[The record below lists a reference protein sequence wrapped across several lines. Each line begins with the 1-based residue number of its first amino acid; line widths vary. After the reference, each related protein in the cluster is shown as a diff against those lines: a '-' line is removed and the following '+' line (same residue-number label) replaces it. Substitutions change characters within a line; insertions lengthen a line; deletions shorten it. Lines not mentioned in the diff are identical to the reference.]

1 MKFIFNTSH
10 REYEVAASRHAV
22 EVIVNR
28 DGHPRLTEL
37 WFGIGGPSWHPAF
50 DCEDRDDHVER
61 TTARFCGPFFLVVT
75 RPPRT
80 AAMSGVPA

>member
-10 REYEVAASRHAV
+10 REYEVA
-22 EVIVNR
+22 
-28 DGHPRLTEL
+28 
-37 WFGIGGPSWHPAF
+37 SWHPAF